1 MVLPNDNANKH
12 KFRLQRDTVK
22 GYIYLLPVL
31 IVLVFLN
38 FYPFGYTLYTSFLS
52 FSLAPGHFLNP
63 PFVGFKMYDY
73 VFTLF
78 HFKTVFINTVIFSVG
93 SVALMVPIGFALALV
108 MNQRGIRGKRA
119 FRTAI
124 LFPWAFPAF
133 ITILIW
139 AGMLDPHFGI
149 IDELFRLI
157 GLKSYNWLTNPS
169 LAMLSAILVNLWLSF
184 PYYTFVYT
192 ATIQSIPS
200 ELNEAAEMDGYG
212 LFGRLRR
219 VILPLVSRQI
229 AFITIFGFIF
239 TWNNF
244 YVIYLL
250 TGGGPGISTSTLMVY
265 SYVQA
270 FSDGNYSI
278 AAAYSII
285 SLLILLVFVVIAN
298 KYTKMMQV
306 IY

>member
-1 MVLPNDNANKH
+1 
-12 KFRLQRDTVK
+12 
-22 GYIYLLPVL
+22 
-31 IVLVFLN
+31 
-38 FYPFGYTLYTSFLS
+38 
-52 FSLAPGHFLNP
+52 
-63 PFVGFKMYDY
+63 MYRY

-78 HFKTVFINTVIFSVG
+78 HFKTVFLNTVIFSVG
-93 SVALMVPIGFALALV
+93 SVALMVPIGFAIALL
-108 MNQRGIRGKRA
+108 MNQRGIKGKRA

-139 AGMLDPHFGI
+139 AGMLDYNFGI
-149 IDELFRLI
+149 IDELFRVI
-157 GLKSYNWLTNPS
+157 GLKSVDWLTNPS

-219 VILPLVSRQI
+219 VVIPLVSRQI

-250 TGGGPGISTSTLMVY
+250 TDGGPGISTSTLMVY
-265 SYVQA
+265 SYIQA

-306 IY
+306 LY

>member
-1 MVLPNDNANKH
+1 MSNNDGNKQ
-12 KFRLQRDTVK
+12 KWKLGKDTLK

-31 IVLVFLN
+31 IVLIFLN
-38 FYPFGYTLYTSFLS
+38 FYPFAYTVYTSFLS

-63 PFVGFKMYDY
+63 PFVGLQMYRY

-78 HFKTVFINTVIFSVG
+78 HFKTVFLNTVIFSVG
-93 SVALMVPIGFALALV
+93 SVALMVPIGFAIALL
-108 MNQRGIRGKRA
+108 MNQRGIKGKRA

-139 AGMLDPHFGI
+139 AGMLDYNFGI
-149 IDELFRLI
+149 IDELFRVI
-157 GLKSYNWLTNPS
+157 GLKSVDWLTNPS

-219 VILPLVSRQI
+219 VVIPLVSRQI

-250 TGGGPGISTSTLMVY
+250 TDGGPGISTSTLMVY
-265 SYVQA
+265 SYIQA

-306 IY
+306 LY